1 MATTTTTNQSGSSRA
16 LVNQQQ
22 VEKKLSSRLT
32 KNKVLK
38 WVFFACTLIGLI
50 VLAALLIDTLIKG
63 VPYLKPSFFTNFSSS
78 MPSKAGIK
86 GALVGTLWLMITI
99 IPISIILGVGTAIY
113 LEEYA
118 KDNSFTSFVKIS
130 ISNLAGVPSVVFGL
144 LGLTIFVRGMGIE
157 SLSLGKSVIAAAL
170 TMSLLILP
178 VIIVSSQEA
187 IRAVPKSV
195 REASYGLGGNKWQTI
210 YKIVLP
216 AALPGILTGFILSLS
231 RALGETAPLILIGIP
246 TILLRLPTGI
256 FDMFQ
261 AMPIQIY
268 NWAKMP
274 QEAFQ
279 HVASAGII
287 VLLVLLL
294 AMNGL
299 AIFLRNK
306 FSKKY

>member
-1 MATTTTTNQSGSSRA
+1 MSTTTTTNQTGGSRA

-38 WVFFACTLIGLI
+38 WVFFACTLIGLV

-63 VPYLKPSFFTNFSSS
+63 IPYLKPSFFTNFSSS
-78 MPSKAGIK
+78 MPSMAGIK

-118 KDNSFTSFVKIS
+118 KDNAFTSFVKIS